1 MKFSKLK
8 EDRIVYS
15 LPESSSVVTSPVVF
29 ETLLD
34 GELCVSDMMAILW
47 NAQALILIII
57 ATIITPVHLHL
68 HCQQG
73 SNLWVENW
81 FW

>member
-1 MKFSKLK
+1 L
-8 EDRIVYS
+8 
-15 LPESSSVVTSPVVF
+15 VTSPVVF

-34 GELCVSDMMAILW
+34 GELCVSDMMAIIW

-68 HCQQG
+68 QRQQG
-73 SNLWVENW
+73 SNL
-81 FW
+81 